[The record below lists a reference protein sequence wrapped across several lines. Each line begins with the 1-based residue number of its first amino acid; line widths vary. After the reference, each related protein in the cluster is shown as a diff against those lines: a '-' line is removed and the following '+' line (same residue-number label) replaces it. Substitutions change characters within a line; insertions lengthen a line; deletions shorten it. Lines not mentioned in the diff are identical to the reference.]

1 MSVTPEAIEARRAQ
15 LALGR
20 GRGAGRGCLAWVFLF
35 GLVMVIPFVA
45 VLTVVWPGVLKLT
58 APLVCAEGFDDTVV
72 ARDTTHTAPGET
84 STSFTL
90 YCMNERGEL
99 SDEGGFRPA
108 ALVFV
113 GCAALYLVVAAV
125 MMLAVSR
132 RGRRRRRGDPGQPGP
147 TEVSWLVAP
156 PGTTIRPAPG
166 APPVPPRSSPIP
178 PPPPG

>member
-113 GCAALYLVVAAV
+113 GCAALYLVVDRKSV
-125 MMLAVSR
+125 V
-132 RGRRRRRGDPGQPGP
+132 
-147 TEVSWLVAP
+147 
-156 PGTTIRPAPG
+156 
-166 APPVPPRSSPIP
+166 
-178 PPPPG
+178 

>member
-15 LALGR
+15 LAPGR
-20 GRGAGRGCLAWVFLF
+20 GRGAGRGRLARGFLF
-35 GLVMVIPFVA
+35 RLGMVMA

-132 RGRRRRRGDPGQPGP
+132 RGRRRRRGAPGPPGP
-147 TEVSWLVAP
+147 TEVGWLVAP